1 MQRAVG
7 RAGGRDG
14 LSARCCRLAG
24 QGVLLLLLLLLL
36 PVFSVLSSF
45 PAWLDLRVKG
55 KNEVLCAVT
64 SLLSE
69 RLLAVRE
76 SSESAERNIS
86 SSKSGAI
93 CYRSW
98 LSVRV
103 MKGEII
109 AGPPMSVTRSVE
121 IGLVTLHRLI
131 LPSRRQHLLWVS
143 CETPA
148 ELGIRA
154 FSVELSLRLILTKFD
169 NFLTSTHKTL
179 INEGRAEQR
188 DQGALTPH

>member
-1 MQRAVG
+1 MQRAVC
-7 RAGGRDG
+7 RAGGTRG
-14 LSARCCRLAG
+14 TGCQHAAVG
-24 QGVLLLLLLLLL
+24 WQGVLLLL
-36 PVFSVLSSF
+36 PVFIVLSSF
-45 PAWLDLRVKG
+45 LLDLRIKG

-64 SLLSE
+64 SLRLSE
-69 RLLAVRE
+69 RLFAVRE

-86 SSKSGAI
+86 RSKSGTI
-93 CYRSW
+93 CCRSW

-154 FSVELSLRLILTKFD
+154 FFVELSLRLILTKFD

-179 INEGRAEQR
+179 INEGWAEQR
-188 DQGALTPH
+188 DRGGSHSALTR